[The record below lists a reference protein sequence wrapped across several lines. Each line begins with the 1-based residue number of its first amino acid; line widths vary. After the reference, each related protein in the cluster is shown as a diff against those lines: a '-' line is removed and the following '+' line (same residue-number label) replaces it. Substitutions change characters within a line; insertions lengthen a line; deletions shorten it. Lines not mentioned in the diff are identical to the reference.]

1 MSTIRFFQIFMA
13 FYLKLVFLLTP
24 FFILGYFLTITQGL
38 ERTEKTHLVKE
49 ITKAII
55 VICLAIFFGGRWIMQ
70 IFGITVDAFRAGS
83 GVLLILTAINQ
94 VQNNDSPEKKR
105 TISAASLFEMALVPI
120 AVPITAGPAVL
131 GTLMVYGM
139 DYGFPENIPLAI
151 SIIMACVTIG
161 VILYQ
166 ADRIEKWLGRG
177 RITIL
182 TKLTGLILSAIAVQM
197 ITIGVRNL
205 WFNAP

>member
-1 MSTIRFFQIFMA
+1 MSTIHFFQIFIA

-24 FFILGYFLTITQGL
+24 FFILGYFLSVTHGL
-38 ERTEKTHLVKE
+38 DQKEKTHLVVE
-49 ITKAII
+49 VTKAIVI
-55 VICLAIFFGGRWIMQ
+55 VCLLIFFGGRWIMQ

-94 VQNNDSPEKKR
+94 VQTNDPPERKR
-105 TISAASLFEMALVPI
+105 TISAAYLFEMALVPI

-139 DYGFPENIPLAI
+139 DYGFPENIPLAL
-151 SIIMACVTIG
+151 SIIVACVTIG

-166 ADRIEKWLGRG
+166 ADKIEKWLGRG